1 MLHLAQ
7 FLQSDLLLRSVDL
20 LLWGSFSP
28 SFEFSWRNPSTHRH
42 TQYPSPHTNRK
53 INQATIENVAAND
66 GSAKRLLGTSIG
78 PCISMIYKMS
88 ISWLCEIV
96 LITFNY
102 CLIIYTMKQQ
112 STDLPFATKPRHISI
127 IYIPNI
133 NLSNQNFGQNKQ
145 VLKGSKVDW
154 FVFLHSDLN
163 NWRISCGSYSSN
175 DSF

>member
-7 FLQSDLLLRSVDL
+7 FLQNDILLRSVDI

-28 SFEFSWRNPSTHRH
+28 SFEFSSRNPSIHRP

-96 LITFNY
+96 LITFY

-133 NLSNQNFGQNKQ
+133 NLSNQNCGKT
-145 VLKGSKVDW
+145 SK
-154 FVFLHSDLN
+154 
-163 NWRISCGSYSSN
+163 Y
-175 DSF
+175 